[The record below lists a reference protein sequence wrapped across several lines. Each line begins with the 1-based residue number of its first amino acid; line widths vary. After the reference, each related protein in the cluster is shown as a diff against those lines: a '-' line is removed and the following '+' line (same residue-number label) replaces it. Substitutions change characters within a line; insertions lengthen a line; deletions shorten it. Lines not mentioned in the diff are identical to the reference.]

1 LAVLVG
7 LAKADDVLVVEETDA
22 VEMLRGLG
30 VVVLSALGRV
40 GVGWGG
46 ERKERKERGGEGR
59 REVRKVTMRKQNHH
73 STEVTMRI
81 Q

>member
-1 LAVLVG
+1 MG

-30 VVVLSALGRV
+30 VVVLSALEGD
-40 GVGWGG
+40 GV
-46 ERKERKERGGEGR
+46 GR
-59 REVRKVTMRKQNHH
+59 RERRGYNEKTETPT
-73 STEVTMRI
+73 TEVTMRI

>member
-1 LAVLVG
+1 

-46 ERKERKERGGEGR
+46 GR
-59 REVRKVTMRKQNHH
+59 
-73 STEVTMRI
+73 
-81 Q
+81 

>member
-1 LAVLVG
+1 

-30 VVVLSALGRV
+30 VLVLSALEGGRG
-40 GVGWGG
+40 GVGRGEGG
-46 ERKERKERGGEGR
+46 EK
-59 REVRKVTMRKQNHH
+59 
-73 STEVTMRI
+73 RI